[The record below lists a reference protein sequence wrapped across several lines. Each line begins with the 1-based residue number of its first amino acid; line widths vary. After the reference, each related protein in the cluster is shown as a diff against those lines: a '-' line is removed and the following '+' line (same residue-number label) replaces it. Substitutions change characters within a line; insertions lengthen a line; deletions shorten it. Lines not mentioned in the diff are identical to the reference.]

1 MRGRQ
6 ETEGLAPQQGG
17 KGLKR
22 SGADLERKFW
32 IALGLYAGLAAV
44 SWWMVGPGTVVVSG
58 KPVELRLVPLI
69 VMGGMALKTVL
80 ARQANRIRHGGDK

>member
-6 ETEGLAPQQGG
+6 ETEGLASQQDGE
-17 KGLKR
+17 GLKR

-44 SWWMVGPGTVVVSG
+44 SWWVVGPGTVVVSG